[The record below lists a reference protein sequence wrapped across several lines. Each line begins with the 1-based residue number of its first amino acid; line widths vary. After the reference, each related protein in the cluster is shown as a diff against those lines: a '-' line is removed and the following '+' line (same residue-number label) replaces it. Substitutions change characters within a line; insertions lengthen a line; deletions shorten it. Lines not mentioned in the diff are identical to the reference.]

1 MGDKLISGVL
11 WLIVITG
18 ILFIVGSYW
27 VLTVVVPAIFA
38 GIVLMLKFRNVVK
51 TKTRLKI
58 RPAKELDSDP
68 QEERLFSISD
78 SNIRIVRVR
87 EYEENWQRIVEELEV
102 DSAETFPIEGSLR
115 VFRDSHTNSPNSGSD
130 ADWVVLAC
138 VDYLVV
144 GEVARVQI
152 AEMLPSLLG
161 QKGAGLCILNTAI
174 DSHGAVSSVR
184 AFPVPHDD
192 PWWKI

>member
-18 ILFIVGSYW
+18 ILFIVGRYW

-38 GIVLMLKFRNVVK
+38 GIVLMVKFRNVVK

-184 AFPVPHDD
+184 SFPVPHDD

>member
-1 MGDKLISGVL
+1 MSDKLISGVL
-11 WLIVITG
+11 WMIVIVG
-18 ILFIVGSYW
+18 VLVVIGSYW

-38 GIVLMLKFRNVVK
+38 GIVLMVKFRNVVK

-68 QEERLFSISD
+68 KEERLFSISD
-78 SNIRIVRVR
+78 SNIRIVKVR

-115 VFRDSHTNSPNSGSD
+115 VFRDRHTNSPNSGSD

-174 DSHGAVSSVR
+174 DSHGAVRSVR

>member
-1 MGDKLISGVL
+1 MSDKLISGVL
-11 WLIVITG
+11 WMIVIVG
-18 ILFIVGSYW
+18 VLVVIGSYW

-38 GIVLMLKFRNVVK
+38 GIVLMVKFRNVIK
-51 TKTRLKI
+51 TKTRLKT